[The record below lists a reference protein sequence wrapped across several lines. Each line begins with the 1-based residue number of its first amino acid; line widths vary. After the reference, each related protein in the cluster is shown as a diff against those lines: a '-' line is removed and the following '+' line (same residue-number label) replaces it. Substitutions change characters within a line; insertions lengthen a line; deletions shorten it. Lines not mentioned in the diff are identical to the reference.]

1 MKPLRVVSIGDE
13 RDGNECNDHK
23 KRGLLVWSPLRLL
36 EFHKRSELQQV
47 RRAPRQR
54 GEQRASAAAH
64 KLNEM
69 ALYSS

>member
-13 RDGNECNDHK
+13 RDGNKRNVRK
-23 KRGLLVWSPLRLL
+23 KRGLLVWSSLRLREHL
-36 EFHKRSELQQV
+36 KRSELQQV

-69 ALYSS
+69 AL

>member
-1 MKPLRVVSIGDE
+1 
-13 RDGNECNDHK
+13 
-23 KRGLLVWSPLRLL
+23 
-36 EFHKRSELQQV
+36 V

-69 ALYSS
+69 AL

>member
-1 MKPLRVVSIGDE
+1 
-13 RDGNECNDHK
+13 
-23 KRGLLVWSPLRLL
+23 
-36 EFHKRSELQQV
+36 V